1 MNTLCV
7 IKSILD
13 CIIDS
18 LFEECAVCYEDILKT
33 NKLSCGHVIHLDCI
47 YKSKKDTC
55 PLCRRPLLLTKE
67 QRSHIKIE
75 DEDEVEGYEYFFELN
90 NSFRSYHRV
99 MVDIVFANAELLRAR
114 ELLGRG

>member
-47 YKSKKDTC
+47 
-55 PLCRRPLLLTKE
+55 
-67 QRSHIKIE
+67 
-75 DEDEVEGYEYFFELN
+75 
-90 NSFRSYHRV
+90 
-99 MVDIVFANAELLRAR
+99 
-114 ELLGRG
+114 